1 MCRYSLI
8 VLGGLVGLALWPAH
22 AQVQV
27 DMNHITC
34 RAFLSYG
41 YEDKN
46 FVGYWMSGYYSASR
60 NSDVLDFK
68 RLQRNA
74 EKVVAYCKK
83 HKADPLPKAINR
95 TISQH

>member
-1 MCRYSLI
+1 MYRNSLVI
-8 VLGGLVGLALWPAH
+8 LVGLVGLAIWPAH
-22 AQVQV
+22 AQVQF

-34 RAFLSYG
+34 RDFLSYG
-41 YEDKN
+41 YEYKN

-60 NSDVLDFK
+60 NADVLDFR

-74 EKVVAYCKK
+74 ERVTVYCKK

-95 TISQH
+95 TAL